1 MNNQVIECHLWA
13 DHFTCFK
20 RIFLEWHAE
29 STPSIGRTKVSNVWS
44 ARERNS
50 IGWIFLHRQRH
61 LRTDLADRPSFKGE
75 KDVGD
80 VIKFIYWNST
90 VSAIQRH
97 EIHFP
102 SNFSWFQFD
111 SSISAIC
118 ERFKPVLLFRVHFPR
133 KMCLLQ
139 LAMVSAIYATI
150 YSFTWRPERRWVSR
164 VCRCNLKRAADCNF
178 PPTDTLT
185 IQHKGV
191 AAQKRWNVAEA
202 SAVTSNPLNSQSRPI
217 IEPLTAD
224 WLSESLR
231 AHCVTEF
238 RSTALFFPPDVLPIT
253 LTSVDNSI
261 WPTVQ
266 WNVAKFSKQFAA
278 LDLIAFQLK
287 VDKFRVYQVT
297 ALDQDSNG
305 GNVDLILKNFP
316 ESWNVQ
322 ALFITFGPLWW
333 QNVIAQLVWPSKIH

>member
-1 MNNQVIECHLWA
+1 MSSVSGSFHLFQT
-13 DHFTCFK
+13 D
-20 RIFLEWHAE
+20 IFRVTRRVDAIYRANKSEQCL
-29 STPSIGRTKVSNVWS
+29 IGE
-44 ARERNS
+44 REKFHS

-102 SNFSWFQFD
+102 SNFSWFHFD

-185 IQHKGV
+185 IQH
-191 AAQKRWNVAEA
+191 NCAEC
-202 SAVTSNPLNSQSRPI
+202 
-217 IEPLTAD
+217 
-224 WLSESLR
+224 WLL
-231 AHCVTEF
+231 
-238 RSTALFFPPDVLPIT
+238 
-253 LTSVDNSI
+253 
-261 WPTVQ
+261 
-266 WNVAKFSKQFAA
+266 
-278 LDLIAFQLK
+278 
-287 VDKFRVYQVT
+287 
-297 ALDQDSNG
+297 
-305 GNVDLILKNFP
+305 
-316 ESWNVQ
+316 
-322 ALFITFGPLWW
+322 
-333 QNVIAQLVWPSKIH
+333 